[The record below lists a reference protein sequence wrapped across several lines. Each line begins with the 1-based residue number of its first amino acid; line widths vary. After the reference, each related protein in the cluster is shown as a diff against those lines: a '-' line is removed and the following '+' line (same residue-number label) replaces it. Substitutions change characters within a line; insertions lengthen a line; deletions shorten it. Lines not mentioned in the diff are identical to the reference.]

1 MFIDR
6 QYIGRES
13 HLYVWDPVWSNKCCI
28 CWCYTICSTAHFHH
42 SDISGL
48 SFPSLHILVFNP
60 KLIRLMLHKQPVQLI
75 KVLTVVSIVAP
86 VYIIAFLKEETG
98 ETDPLEQPILKET
111 KSNEHSC
118 KASNKINFI
127 QKIPCPRDAFHL
139 LKNYC
144 SDSTSGPP

>member
-42 SDISGL
+42 SDIS
-48 SFPSLHILVFNP
+48 
-60 KLIRLMLHKQPVQLI
+60 
-75 KVLTVVSIVAP
+75 

-139 LKNYC
+139 LKSKY
-144 SDSTSGPP
+144 DSHLSLSFCC